1 MDKEALAK
9 AAGAALASGAL
20 GRNLFF
26 LSYCL
31 LLTATCCV
39 IVLLLL
45 CCFVLEASGAA
56 FASAGALGKTCYVL
70 VLLLC
75 CCDILLSLFCCVG
88 LLLRRSPSLLV
99 LLSHQ
104 QLLVETFYLTQVYL
118 ESDLWVQVSVRL
130 SLSIRPFADLTDS
143 TLAD

>member
-20 GRNLFF
+20 GRNLFCF
-26 LSYCL
+26 RPI
-31 LLTATCCV
+31 ACV

-45 CCFVLEASGAA
+45 CCFVLEAFGAA

-88 LLLRRSPSLLV
+88 LFLRRSPSLLV

-104 QLLVETFYLTQVYL
+104 QLLVETFYRTQVYL
-118 ESDLWVQVSVRL
+118 GSDLWV
-130 SLSIRPFADLTDS
+130 
-143 TLAD
+143 